1 MKKVVVL
8 FILITFMSM
17 FVPVYARTVRKDR
30 PVRLVNPH
38 QYQKRYSHYR
48 VGRGGT
54 RRCNG
59 SCHRED
65 DARERAYSYSPAS
78 STPRYAYGTS
88 VNRVKEPNVP
98 KMGVIRYRGTT
109 VERPIRYTIGKSG
122 KSVVTYSYSAK

>member
-1 MKKVVVL
+1 
-8 FILITFMSM
+8 MSM

-78 STPRYAYGTS
+78 STPQYAYGTS

-109 VERPIRYTIGKSG
+109 VERPIRYTIGKSA